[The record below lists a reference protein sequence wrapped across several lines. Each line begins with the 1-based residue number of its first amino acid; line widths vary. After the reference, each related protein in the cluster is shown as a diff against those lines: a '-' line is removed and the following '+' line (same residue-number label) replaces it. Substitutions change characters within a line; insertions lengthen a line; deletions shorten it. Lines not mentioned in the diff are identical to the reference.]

1 MTDYNDG
8 KWHGWN
14 GGECPVDPE
23 AHVDIVWIN
32 RVGGL
37 DRNDFVYARHCSW
50 VHGDDGD
57 IHDGDII
64 AFRVVK
70 PAEPTDPLAD
80 LAARVE
86 KLEAIINAIVPQR
99 GGE

>member
-14 GGECPVDPE
+14 GGKCPVDTQ

-50 VHGDDGD
+50 VHDD
-57 IHDGDII
+57 DGDII
-64 AFRVVK
+64 AFRVMRPAEPVK
-70 PAEPTDPLAD
+70 PADPLAA
-80 LAARVE
+80 LTARVE
-86 KLEAIINAIVPQR
+86 RLEATLKAITR
-99 GGE
+99 ERDRE